1 MKVQMDEDGLGRTI
15 NGEKTSFW
23 GDTNFPPLN
32 SVKVIS
38 QGLFSLKPDILGN
51 LALV

>member
-1 MKVQMDEDGLGRTI
+1 MNGDGLGRDA
-15 NGEKTSFW
+15 NGEKASFW

-38 QGLFSLKPDILGN
+38 QSLFSLKLGILGT
-51 LALV
+51 